1 MNLTSKIES
10 LLFIASK
17 PLSLKKIAE
26 LLDVEKE
33 EAALA
38 VNDLKEKY
46 NQEGN
51 GIKILQEKE
60 EIQMATDPQNSNLVK
75 EFIKDETTGELTR
88 PSLEALTIIAYRGPI
103 TKLEL
108 EQIRGVNCSLIL
120 RNLLLRGLI
129 KEEEDKEK
137 LQNVYSITFDF
148 LRFLGVENVAG
159 LPDYEKLHSHNLL
172 EKLLEEMNKPTQENS
187 VPADV

>member
-1 MNLTSKIES
+1 MPLTSKIES

-17 PLSLKKIAE
+17 PLSFKKMAE
-26 LLDVEKE
+26 LLAVEKE
-33 EAALA
+33 EIASA
-38 VNDLKEKY
+38 VANLKEKY
-46 NQEGN
+46 NQENN

-60 EIQMATDPQNSNLVK
+60 EIQMATDPQNSSLVK

-129 KEEEDKEK
+129 KEEDDKEK

-148 LRFLGVENVAG
+148 LRFLGVEDSAG

-172 EKLLEEMNKPTQENS
+172 EKLLEEMNKSAQENTVVS
-187 VPADV
+187 DV